1 MVLLYAS
8 GLCTL
13 CLTNKKLRRKK
24 KEKTKKKNTNVKFFP
39 KRARRSGGV
48 SL

>member
-1 MVLLYAS
+1 MLLVSAHFVS
-8 GLCTL
+8 QIKSCAE
-13 CLTNKKLRRKK
+13 KKER
-24 KEKTKKKNTNVKFFP
+24 EKTKKKNTNVIFFP